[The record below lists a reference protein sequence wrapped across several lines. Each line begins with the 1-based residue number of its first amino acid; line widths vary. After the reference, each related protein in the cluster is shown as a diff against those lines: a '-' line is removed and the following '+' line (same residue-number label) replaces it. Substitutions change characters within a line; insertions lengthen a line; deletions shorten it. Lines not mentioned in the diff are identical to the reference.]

1 MQAIACFML
10 EFQTMCD
17 TWSGAF
23 SICIS
28 IRKTTDNYLKIWQFE
43 IIIVILQPILQRMGS
58 STFIFMNSSAW

>member
-10 EFQTMCD
+10 ELQAMCD

-28 IRKTTDNYLKIWQFE
+28 ISKNNR
-43 IIIVILQPILQRMGS
+43 
-58 STFIFMNSSAW
+58 